1 MIQNKVPQF
10 KRGQIL
16 DSELLKSLR
25 DTPYEFFLLTY
36 LAYSRGVITG
46 IESYIEDNKII
57 ITPGIVKFNDFYY
70 RIQKKII
77 KEIPLYDGDYILK
90 IRFFPKKIVDLE
102 KYYDYSLEIVLDIT
116 KVDYEN
122 EIELAR
128 IKRREGA
135 VVRNF
140 NDFLRIDKEFNIISE
155 INKPQSSISGITL
168 SNKILKIFARNV
180 IEKKETE
187 PIDDC
192 ACLNILNHTFN
203 RETLNIYIFK
213 KLGVNSSNFANSEL
227 YNALTNIYL
236 SLKDNTRI
244 KNNKKM
250 KKNKMIVE

>member
-1 MIQNKVPQF
+1 M
-10 KRGQIL
+10 
-16 DSELLKSLR
+16 
-25 DTPYEFFLLTY
+25 
-36 LAYSRGVITG
+36 
-46 IESYIEDNKII
+46 
-57 ITPGIVKFNDFYY
+57 
-70 RIQKKII
+70 
-77 KEIPLYDGDYILK
+77 YDGDYILK